1 MAATPHATVA
11 ECTADAL
18 RSGTVDFLS
27 LLDAHLGV
35 RVPGYLPPETCAHLA
50 RRVYAG
56 RPFWISDFGGA
67 QYSLGRAWYTHLE
80 QDREKEYFA
89 HASGSDAQVERL
101 LPGFQAQ
108 LRDTVATLVKA
119 PAVQRPGWCGPG
131 VHIFPAG
138 KWLSQNGGDIHF
150 DNEGLSQVQLA
161 RRSRAVTL
169 VLMLQ
174 PPESGGALR
183 LWDVFYAG
191 YDGQIAQ
198 APHAPYA
205 DVHYGV
211 GELLVLDSYRM
222 HQIQP
227 FTGGRDRVSA
237 TAHAALVEPGT
248 SWEVWF

>member
-11 ECTADAL
+11 ECTPDAL

-35 RVPGYLPPETCAHLA
+35 RVPGFLPAETCARLA

-56 RPFWISDFGGA
+56 RPFWISDFDGA
-67 QYSLGRAWYTHLE
+67 QFSLGRAWYTHLE
-80 QDREKEYFA
+80 QDREEEYFT
-89 HASGSDAQVERL
+89 HARSSDAQVERL

-150 DNEGLSQVQLA
+150 DNEGLSQAQLA
-161 RRSRAVTL
+161 RRSRALTL

-183 LWDVFYAG
+183 LWDVTYSG
-191 YDGQIAQ
+191 YDGYIEYAPA
-198 APHAPYA
+198 APHA

-211 GELLVLDSYRM
+211 GELLVLDSYRL

-227 FTGGRDRVSA
+227 FLGPRDRISA
-237 TAHAALVEPGT
+237 TAHAALAEAGGA
-248 SWEVWF
+248 WEVWF